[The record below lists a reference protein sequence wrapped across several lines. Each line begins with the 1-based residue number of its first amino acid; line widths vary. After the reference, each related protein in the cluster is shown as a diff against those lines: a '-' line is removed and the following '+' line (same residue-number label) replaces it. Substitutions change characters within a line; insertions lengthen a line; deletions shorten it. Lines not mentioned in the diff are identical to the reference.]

1 MIRRFFFI
9 AAACGFGLTAAAVE
23 PVNLGLRKD
32 EIRRYV
38 ASGEYSQDIAAV
50 AAQAKAWIEERAP
63 RGAAAGRKLA
73 VVLDLDETLLS
84 NWPEMAREDFG
95 FEPKA
100 FSAWVEQG
108 KCPLIEP
115 VREVYRAAR
124 ERGVAV
130 IYLTGRSEHFRAATE
145 RNLRAVD
152 CADYAVLLCR
162 PEGSKEPAGVL
173 KPAARARLEAEGYTI
188 IATIGDQESDLSGGH
203 AERGFKLPGPF
214 YLTK

>member
-1 MIRRFFFI
+1 M
-9 AAACGFGLTAAAVE
+9 TAAAVE
-23 PVNLGLRKD
+23 PVNLGLRKE

-38 ASGEYSQDIAAV
+38 ASGEYSRDLAAV
-50 AAQAKAWIEERAP
+50 AAQAKAWIEERAS

-73 VVLDLDETLLS
+73 VVFDLDETLLS
-84 NWPEMAREDFG
+84 NWPEMDREDLG
-95 FEPKA
+95 FEPTA

-108 KCPLIEP
+108 KCPPIQP
-115 VREVYRAAR
+115 VCEVYRAAR

-130 IYLTGRSEHFRAATE
+130 IYVTGRLEESRAATE
-145 RNLRAVD
+145 RNLRAIG
-152 CADYAVLLCR
+152 CADYAALILR
-162 PEGSKEPAGVL
+162 PDGATEPEGAL